1 VAGEVKIYQMI
12 KRQSAKIYVA
22 TLILYILRIFN
33 LRYFPEFQLIGYA
46 LGMVAI
52 FFLIVSLPQ
61 MKGFMRLL
69 IIFMLGSGTIMFFS
83 SGNGFLQYL
92 IGLQGMVNIICIFM
106 IIELVGFPVAITN
119 LKPIFRPIVKSAKSA
134 ESFYGILTLIC
145 MILGSIINMAVIP
158 LAYHCMWDSLEEKGM
173 NIPRSMGVALKRGLA
188 LSLFWSPFGIMMAI
202 ILEYSGV
209 LWLEIALV
217 TFIISLLALLV
228 SMATEHFL
236 FKKAL
241 AAKERKT
248 AVPQSDHYREAVA
261 TAEPEDFWK
270 TFRILVAYVS
280 FLIGFVL
287 IVNTYTFLGMV
298 DTLILSSVTIP
309 FFWSM
314 LRGQQIQIR
323 KMVSEHFRL
332 KVPGLGEPFSLFIA
346 AGVFATGLRSFGF
359 DVLLSRFLG
368 FAFQNIGSV
377 GIVMMI
383 VCFIMLTS
391 WAGLHPTVTLV
402 LIGQNLNFNAGI
414 MPPAYYAIGMII
426 GGSLSN
432 LTSPIA
438 AVTLVT
444 AGMFNKSPI
453 EVGIKWNMLFVV
465 TFLAVLPLILYFF
478 TFTIT

>member
-1 VAGEVKIYQMI
+1 MAGEVKIYQAI
-12 KRQSAKIYVA
+12 KGQSAKIYVA

-33 LRYFPEFQLIGYA
+33 LRYFPQFQLIGYA
-46 LGMVAI
+46 LGVVAI

-61 MKGFMRLL
+61 IKGFIRLL
-69 IIFMLGSGTIMFFS
+69 ISFMLVSGTLMFFS

-119 LKPIFRPIVKSAKSA
+119 LKPIFRPLVKSAKSA
-134 ESFYGILTLIC
+134 ESLYGLLTLIC
-145 MILGSIINMAVIP
+145 MVLGSIINMAVIP
-158 LAYHCMWDSLEEKGM
+158 LVYYCMWDSLEEKGM
-173 NIPRSMGVALKRGLA
+173 NIARSMGVALKRGLA

-209 LWLEIALV
+209 LWIEMAGV

-228 SMATEHFL
+228 SMASEHFML
-236 FKKAL
+236 KKAFETEEKVIV
-241 AAKERKT
+241 APE
-248 AVPQSDHYREAVA
+248 SDLFGETVA
-261 TAEPEDFWK
+261 TAEPEDFWQ
-270 TFRILVAYVS
+270 TFKILTAYVS
-280 FLIGFVL
+280 CLIGFVL
-287 IVNTYTFLGMV
+287 IVNTFTFLGMV

-309 FFWSM
+309 FFWSYIK
-314 LRGQQIQIR
+314 GQQVQVR
-323 KMVSEHFRL
+323 KMVSDHFRL
-332 KVPGLGEPFSLFIA
+332 KVPGLGEPFCLFIA

-359 DVLLSRFLG
+359 EAVLSRFLDI
-368 FAFQNIGSV
+368 AFQSVGSV

-383 VCFIMLTS
+383 VCFIMFTS
-391 WAGLHPTVTLV
+391 WVGLHPTVTLV
-402 LIGQNLNFNAGI
+402 LIAQNLNFNAGV
-414 MPPAYYAIGMII
+414 MPPVYYTIAMII

-465 TFLAVLPLILYFF
+465 MFLTVLPLILYFL
-478 TFTIT
+478 TFYIT